1 MSADVDDHVARE
13 STCSSATVWAMS
25 FTGAQRNARR
35 AARKPMVAPLST
47 KSLAE
52 LSTICSRFF
61 PPPRANLVFKGRIEL
76 SRETE

>member
-1 MSADVDDHVARE
+1 
-13 STCSSATVWAMS
+13 
-25 FTGAQRNARR
+25 
-35 AARKPMVAPLST
+35 MVAPLST